1 MVRTNSFSR
10 DGFITKG
17 ELKLAN
23 KNSSMKEIT
32 QVTKHL
38 RPGVTPCRK
47 VEEPVLVIKMA
58 LNLKTVALYCQW
70 GIWSFCFRKL
80 TTTILISTNGSTW
93 TNSRKVASR
102 PKSTRQFL
110 FTTIANKYQQENVA
124 FFDAAFNFQTPI
136 NPMPYHPIQYCK
148 CFDVLPKNDF
158 EQLYVHEKDFWIF
171 CRDEIPCVLPPE
183 SCYTVKFCWTT
194 SM

>member
-1 MVRTNSFSR
+1 
-10 DGFITKG
+10 
-17 ELKLAN
+17 
-23 KNSSMKEIT
+23 MKEIT

-58 LNLKTVALYCQW
+58 LNLNSVALSCQW

-80 TTTILISTNGSTW
+80 TTTILISTNGSIW

-148 CFDVLPKNDF
+148 HFDVLPKKWF
-158 EQLYVHEKDFWIF
+158 
-171 CRDEIPCVLPPE
+171 
-183 SCYTVKFCWTT
+183 WTT
-194 SM
+194 LRAWKGFLNFLQRWNSLCTLSRIMVHCNHLLDHPYVIL